1 MGKVEQGDVV
11 KLNAM
16 FTALDADAVGRVDVG
31 VLVARADP
39 ARERLEK
46 RPPRAHARRRRRL
59 VSLPGAQAAEPR
71 RSVRRA
77 AHLTTGACHLP
88 TGPPF
93 TRQLLR
99 RAPRLATRLL
109 RLELRRPP
117 RARRL
122 TPTPNPHLSPFT
134 LARIRTRTLTPTS
147 SQAASTWGGA
157 PPFGTTCWAAP
168 TACTPPSVHA
178 RSPPPPPPRPR
189 CRWVAPHGAAQRG
202 AA

>member
-59 VSLPGAQAAEPR
+59 VSLPGAQAADPR

-99 RAPRLATRLL
+99 HAPRLATRLL
-109 RLELRRPP
+109 RLELR
-117 RARRL
+117 
-122 TPTPNPHLSPFT
+122 
-134 LARIRTRTLTPTS
+134 
-147 SQAASTWGGA
+147 
-157 PPFGTTCWAAP
+157 
-168 TACTPPSVHA
+168 
-178 RSPPPPPPRPR
+178 
-189 CRWVAPHGAAQRG
+189 
-202 AA
+202 